1 MGSVAYFSE
10 GAGLPWVIIGVLAV
24 LTGLGAVVRFSRL
37 RAYLG
42 NIMIPASLVVLSLV
56 FWFFSY
62 EFPQE
67 TAGPADIP
75 RLYLILILVLSGVL
89 LFQAIRGK
97 EKSVPRLERK
107 RFLALLIAI
116 LIAYFLLMP
125 VIGYFLSTFVFIVI
139 MLHLLGYGKKGLIW
153 VIAGGWIVF
162 SYFLFYKL
170 LYIQL
175 PLGLF
180 EGLF

>member
-1 MGSVAYFSE
+1 MGSIAYFSE
-10 GAGLPWVIIGVLAV
+10 GGGLPWVLIGVLAV
-24 LTGLGAVVRFSRL
+24 LTGLGSVIRFSRL

-42 NIMIPASLVVLSLV
+42 NIMIPATLVVLSLI
-56 FWFFSY
+56 FWFFSF
-62 EFPQE
+62 EFPQD

-75 RLYLILILVLSGVL
+75 RLYLILILLLSGVL
-89 LFQAIRGK
+89 LYRAFREK
-97 EKSVPRLERK
+97 DKSVPKLERK
-107 RFLALLIAI
+107 GFLALLTAV
-116 LIAYFLLMP
+116 LIGYFLLMP
-125 VIGYFLSTFVFIVI
+125 VIGYFPSTFVFIVI
-139 MLHLLGYGKKGLIW
+139 MLHLLGYGRKGVIW
-153 VIAGGWIVF
+153 LIAGGWIVF